1 MFVKKTGGSY
11 WWPGVIRTPS
21 ETVEGEFDEAPIKL
35 KIKRIGFKESQAYSD
50 DKELLKNVILDWSGI
65 EDKFSPDTMA
75 EYVDDQF
82 IGAAFGRIY
91 FDALQKARTG
101 N

>member
-1 MFVKKTGGSY
+1 MFKKQTGGSY
-11 WWPGVIRTPS
+11 WWPGVIRTPN
-21 ETVEGEFDEAPIKL
+21 EAVAGNWDEAQIKL
-35 KIKRIGFKESQAYSD
+35 KIKRIGFDESQGYSG
-50 DKELLKNVILDWSGI
+50 DKELLRNIILDWSGI
-65 EDKFSPDTMA
+65 EEDFSPEKLV
-75 EYVDDQF
+75 EYLDDQF

>member
-11 WWPGVIRTPS
+11 WWPGVIKTPS
-21 ETVEGEFDEAPIKL
+21 EAIEGEFDEAQVRL
-35 KIKRIGFKESQAYSD
+35 KIKRIGFKQSQAYSD
-50 DKELLKNVILDWSGI
+50 DKELLKNVILGWSEI
-65 EDKFSPDTMA
+65 EEEFSPEKLE
-75 EYVDDQF
+75 EYLDDQF
-82 IGAAFGRIY
+82 IGASFGRIY